1 MKKIILSLIL
11 LPFLASGQT
20 NVWMNN
26 TNSERAF
33 VENKGQYDGRN
44 WQSNNPIKFGLSQQD
59 GWFTFFTEKGITH
72 RIESLVRNPNK
83 KKGEGDESIKF
94 PSRVHTSEL
103 IDVTFINSN
112 PNVQLIAEDKTDFYF
127 SYAIKNPTTKEV
139 TNFSHIDGYKKIT
152 YKNIYNKIDIE
163 YTLHPDGGIKY
174 NFILHSGADPSQI
187 KMKYTPSHTTVKD
200 ENIAIQ
206 LLATGELEIA
216 TSKTKIIEHKPIS
229 FYKNSSVAIASKF
242 NFNNNILTFELEN
255 YDNTQ
260 EVIIDPWVVIPAF
273 NAGDFTREVE
283 TDGAGNVYVI
293 GGEIPMELRKYNS
306 AGVFQWTY
314 VTPWDTTGGD
324 WLGTLATDAAGVS
337 YITQGTGPELERIS
351 TAGAMVWHNNAP
363 FLHEYW
369 TITFNCDNTKLI
381 VAGTDVIPFA
391 YEATIWDIDLNNGNQ
406 MTSVQVGTQAGFTP
420 VEVRSIAPTKN
431 SKYVYLTHTEVGLIN
446 QNLTACS
453 SAPDFEVD
461 NNHHLAYKCENYL
474 SASQNGGG
482 LKALIA
488 NDNYF
493 YTHRG
498 DQIRQWDITTG
509 ALLNTVALPGGN
521 SNTDIFGDRVV
532 SCSGLDVD
540 AAGNVY
546 AGSMDRVVKFD
557 PNLNILSSSFTTGGF
572 DVYDVSVNAN
582 GEVLAVG
589 ALLNNSTA
597 TGRGGRIESLNMT
610 AGAQYTTVC
619 CDPNFCPVGPL
630 CDNGTAVNLAPN
642 TLGGTWSSVPVT
654 AGLNTSTG
662 VFDPTVAGIG
672 TYTITYTLA
681 CGTNSIVVQVGN
693 CSAMSVC
700 VEANGDLTVTGGN
713 GPYTWNEWVPA
724 ASTPITNSAQCTA
737 CGGTWTFGSC
747 FNPFPIPLNS
757 CATPA
762 GWSYYGTGVTVTP
775 PVGADT
781 IQIVDGLG
789 NTLEIY
795 NVSALPPCSGCD
807 ATITQAGPFC
817 VNTAA
822 SNLTAAQTGGVWSG
836 TGITN
841 ATNGTFNP
849 STAGAGS
856 FVITYT
862 LPTCTDTMTI
872 VVNPLPNAGTNGT
885 ISLCATSPSTNLF
898 NQLGGS
904 PNVGGTW
911 SPVMASGTGVF
922 NPAVDAAGTY
932 TYTVTNSCGTS
943 NSNVIVTI
951 IANPTPGTNG
961 TLTICVNAA
970 STDLFNQLGGSP
982 SVGGTWSP
990 AMASGTGVFNPAV
1003 DAAGTYTYSINDCL
1017 GNPQS
1022 STVVVTVT
1030 PLPNTGTN
1038 GTISLCP
1045 TDPATDLFNQLGGSP
1060 NVGGT
1065 WSPVLTSGTGMF
1077 DPAVDAAGTYTYSIT
1092 NSCGTSSNNVIVTI
1106 TSNPSPGTN
1115 GTLTIC
1121 ANAASTDLFNQL
1133 GGSPSAGGT
1142 WSPVLTSGT
1151 GIFNPAVDAAGTYT
1165 YTIIDCAGSS
1175 LTADVVVTVNPAPNA
1190 GTNGAISLCN
1200 TDPATNLFNQLGGSP
1215 DVGGTWSPV
1224 LTSGTGMFDP
1234 AVDAAGTYTY
1244 SVTNSCGTATSN
1256 VIVTITSCTL
1266 PTAGYTVSDSII
1278 CEGDCINFTNTSS
1291 GATSWLWT
1299 FNGGSPSTSTS
1310 ASPSNICFNSAGNFT
1325 IEQIVTNSNGSDT
1338 TTSTVVVNAT
1348 PIIDAGPDVTIE
1360 LGQSTTLT
1368 ATGTNGVYTWSPF
1381 TWLDC
1386 AICVSP
1392 ISTPEETITY
1402 TVIVVDSN
1410 GCSASDQVTVIVDF
1424 DNVIFVPNIFS
1435 PNGDGFNDIL
1445 YVRGQGVALLNFF
1458 IYDRWGEKVF
1468 ETTTLDKGWDGTFRG
1483 KKMNNA
1489 VFVYYLQATFID
1501 GSEATQ
1507 KGDITLVR

>member
-1 MKKIILSLIL
+1 MKKLVFIVFI
-11 LPFLASGQT
+11 LPFFVNGQS

-26 TNSERAF
+26 ATAERAF

-44 WQSNNPIKFGLSQQD
+44 WQSNNPVKYALSQQD
-59 GWFTFFTEKGITH
+59 GWFTLFTEKGITH
-72 RIESLVRNPNK
+72 RIEALVRNPNK
-83 KKGEGDESIKF
+83 KKGEGDESTKL
-94 PSRVHTSEL
+94 PSRVHKSEL

-127 SYAIKNPTTKEV
+127 SYAVKNPTTKEV
-139 TNFSHIDGYKKIT
+139 TNLSHVDGYKKII
-152 YKNIYNKIDIE
+152 YQNIYNKIDIE

-174 NFILHSGADPSQI
+174 NFILHAGADPSQI

-200 ENIAIQ
+200 ESIAIQ
-206 LLATGELEIA
+206 LLSSGELEIT
-216 TSKTKIIEHKPIS
+216 TSKTKIIEHRPIS
-229 FYKNSSVAIASKF
+229 FYKNSNVTIASKF

-283 TDGAGNVYVI
+283 TDGVGNVYVI

-391 YEATIWDIDLNNGNQ
+391 YEATIWDIDLNNGSQ

-461 NNHHLAYKCENYL
+461 NDHHLAYKCENYL

-509 ALLNTVALPGGN
+509 TLLNTVALPGGN

-557 PNLNILSSSFTTGGF
+557 PNLNVLSSANTTGGF

-597 TGRGGRIESLNMT
+597 TGRGGRIESLNMS

-619 CDPNFCPVGPL
+619 CDPNFCPIGPL
-630 CDNGTAVNLAPN
+630 CDNGAAVNLSPN
-642 TLGGTWSSVPVT
+642 TIGGTWSSVPVT

-700 VEANGDLTVTGGN
+700 VEANGDLTVTGGT
-713 GPYTWNEWVPA
+713 GPYDWNEWVPA

-817 VNTAA
+817 TNSAA
-822 SNLTAAQTGGVWSG
+822 TTLVAAQSGGTWSG

-841 ATNGTFNP
+841 ASTGAFNP
-849 STAGAGS
+849 ATAGAGS
-856 FVITYT
+856 WVITYT
-862 LPTCTDTMTI
+862 VSSCTDTMTI
-872 VVNPLPNAGTNGT
+872 VVNPLPNTGTSGA
-885 ISLCATSPSTNLF
+885 ISLCATSPSTDLF

-904 PNVGGTW
+904 PNVGGAW

-932 TYTVTNSCGTS
+932 TYTVTNSCGTAS
-943 NSNVIVTI
+943 SNVVVTI

-970 STDLFNQLGGSP
+970 TTDLFNQLGGSP
-982 SVGGTWSP
+982 SAGGTWSP

-1022 STVVVTVT
+1022 ATVVVTVT

-1038 GTISLCP
+1038 GTLSLCP
-1045 TDPATDLFNQLGGSP
+1045 TDPATD
-1060 NVGGT
+1060 
-1065 WSPVLTSGTGMF
+1065 
-1077 DPAVDAAGTYTYSIT
+1077 
-1092 NSCGTSSNNVIVTI
+1092 
-1106 TSNPSPGTN
+1106 
-1115 GTLTIC
+1115 
-1121 ANAASTDLFNQL
+1121 
-1133 GGSPSAGGT
+1133 
-1142 WSPVLTSGT
+1142 
-1151 GIFNPAVDAAGTYT
+1151 
-1165 YTIIDCAGSS
+1165 
-1175 LTADVVVTVNPAPNA
+1175 
-1190 GTNGAISLCN
+1190 
-1200 TDPATNLFNQLGGSP
+1200 LFNQLGGSP

-1224 LTSGTGMFDP
+1224 LTSGTGMFNP
-1234 AVDAAGTYTY
+1234 AVDPAGTYTY
-1244 SVTNSCGTATSN
+1244 TLTNSCGTASSN
-1256 VIVTITSCTL
+1256 VVVTITSN
-1266 PTAGYTVSDSII
+1266 P
-1278 CEGDCINFTNTSS
+1278 
-1291 GATSWLWT
+1291 
-1299 FNGGSPSTSTS
+1299 SP
-1310 ASPSNICFNSAGNFT
+1310 
-1325 IEQIVTNSNGSDT
+1325 
-1338 TTSTVVVNAT
+1338 
-1348 PIIDAGPDVTIE
+1348 
-1360 LGQSTTLT
+1360 
-1368 ATGTNGVYTWSPF
+1368 GTNGTLTICSNAASTDLFNELGGTPSTGGTWSPAMSSGTGIF
-1381 TWLDC
+1381 NPAVDPAGTLY
-1386 AICVSP
+1386 
-1392 ISTPEETITY
+1392 ISKVLPKQSTI
-1402 TVIVVDSN
+1402 
-1410 GCSASDQVTVIVDF
+1410 
-1424 DNVIFVPNIFS
+1424 
-1435 PNGDGFNDIL
+1435 
-1445 YVRGQGVALLNFF
+1445 
-1458 IYDRWGEKVF
+1458 
-1468 ETTTLDKGWDGTFRG
+1468 
-1483 KKMNNA
+1483 
-1489 VFVYYLQATFID
+1489 
-1501 GSEATQ
+1501 
-1507 KGDITLVR
+1507 

>member
-11 LPFLASGQT
+11 LPFLANGQT
-20 NVWMNN
+20 
-26 TNSERAF
+26 TNWINKSNEERAF

-44 WQSNNPIKFGLSQQD
+44 WQSNNPVKFAISQQD

-72 RIESLVRNPNK
+72 RIESLIRNPKK
-83 KKGEGDESIKF
+83 KKGEGDASTKL
-94 PSRVHTSEL
+94 PSRVHKSEL
-103 IDVTFINSN
+103 IDVAFIGAN

-127 SYAIKNPTTKEV
+127 SYAVKDVTTKAV
-139 TNFSHIDGYKKIT
+139 TNLNHIDGYKKIT
-152 YKNIYNKIDIE
+152 YKNIYNNIDVE
-163 YTLHPDGGIKY
+163 YTLHPEGGIKY
-174 NFILHSGADPSQI
+174 NFILHPGADPSQI

-206 LLATGELEIA
+206 LLASGELEIS
-216 TSKTKIIEHKPIS
+216 TSKAKIIEHQPIS
-229 FYKNSSVAIASKF
+229 FYKNSTVAIVSKF
-242 NFNNNILTFELEN
+242 NFNNNILTFDIDN
-255 YDNTQ
+255 YDTTQ

-314 VTPWDTTGGD
+314 VTPWDTNGGD

-337 YITQGTGPELERIS
+337 YITQGTGPELERVS

-363 FLHEYW
+363 FLYEYW

-391 YEATIWDIDLNNGNQ
+391 YEATIWDIDLSSGSILN
-406 MTSVQVGTQAGFTP
+406 SVQVGTQGGFTP

-453 SAPDFEVD
+453 AAPDFEVD
-461 NNHHLAYKCENYL
+461 NGHHLAYKCENYL

-521 SNTDIFGDRVV
+521 SSTDIFGDRVV

-557 PNLNILSSSFTTGGF
+557 PNLNVLSSAFTTGGF
-572 DVYDVSVNAN
+572 DVYDVSVNTN

-589 ALLNNSTA
+589 ALLNNSTP

-619 CDPNFCPVGPL
+619 CDPNFCPIGPL
-630 CDNGTAVNLAPN
+630 CDNGAAVNLAPN
-642 TLGGTWSSVPVT
+642 TIGGTWTSVPVT

-700 VEANGDLTVTGGN
+700 VEANGDLTVSGGT
-713 GPYTWNEWVPA
+713 GPYNWNEWVPA

-737 CGGTWTFGSC
+737 CGGTWVAFPGGC

-762 GWSYYGTGVTVTP
+762 GWSLYGTGITVTP

-795 NVSALPPCSGCD
+795 NVSALPSCSGCD

-817 VNTAA
+817 TNTAA
-822 SNLTAAQTGGVWSG
+822 SNLTAAQTGGTWSG

-849 STAGAGS
+849 ATAGAGS

-862 LPTCTDTMTI
+862 LPTCSDTMTI
-872 VVNPLPNAGTNGT
+872 VVNPLPTTGTNGA
-885 ISLCATSPSTNLF
+885 ISFCTTDPSTNLF

-904 PNVGGTW
+904 PDVGGTW
-911 SPVMASGTGVF
+911 SPAMVSGTGVF

-932 TYTVTNSCGTS
+932 TYTVTNSCGTAS
-943 NSNVIVTI
+943 SNVVVTI
-951 IANPTPGTNG
+951 LANPSPGTNG
-961 TLTICVNAA
+961 TLTICTNAA

-982 SVGGTWSP
+982 SAGGTWSP

-1003 DAAGTYTYSINDCL
+1003 DAAGTYTYSINDCS
-1017 GNPQS
+1017 GNPQTA
-1022 STVVVTVT
+1022 TVVVTVT
-1030 PLPNTGTN
+1030 PLPTTGTN
-1038 GTISLCP
+1038 GALSLCT
-1045 TDPATDLFNQLGGSP
+1045 TDPATDLFNQLGGTP
-1060 NVGGT
+1060 DVGGT
-1065 WSPVLTSGTGMF
+1065 WSPAMISGTG
-1077 DPAVDAAGTYTYSIT
+1077 V
-1092 NSCGTSSNNVIVTI
+1092 
-1106 TSNPSPGTN
+1106 
-1115 GTLTIC
+1115 
-1121 ANAASTDLFNQL
+1121 
-1133 GGSPSAGGT
+1133 
-1142 WSPVLTSGT
+1142 
-1151 GIFNPAVDAAGTYT
+1151 FNPAVDAAGTYT
-1165 YTIIDCAGSS
+1165 YT
-1175 LTADVVVTVNPAPNA
+1175 
-1190 GTNGAISLCN
+1190 
-1200 TDPATNLFNQLGGSP
+1200 
-1215 DVGGTWSPV
+1215 
-1224 LTSGTGMFDP
+1224 
-1234 AVDAAGTYTY
+1234 
-1244 SVTNSCGTATSN
+1244 VTNSCGTSSSD
-1256 VIVTITSCTL
+1256 VVVTVTSCTL
-1266 PTAGYTVSDSII
+1266 PTAGYTVSDSSI

-1299 FNGGSPSTSTS
+1299 FNGGSPSTSTNQN
-1310 ASPSNICFNSAGNFT
+1310 PTNICFNTAGSFM
-1325 IEQIVTNSNGSDT
+1325 IEQIATNSNGSDT

-1348 PIIDAGPDVTIE
+1348 PIIDAGSDVSID

-1410 GCSASDQVTVIVDF
+1410 GCSAVDQVTVIVNF
-1424 DNVIFVPNIFS
+1424 ENVIFVPNIFS

-1445 YVRGQGVALLNFF
+1445 YVRGKGVAELNFF

-1468 ETTTLDKGWDGTFRG
+1468 ETTTLDKGWDGTFRN

-1507 KGDITLVR
+1507 KGDITLIR